1 MMEAVRTFETSV
13 YFNEITRRFY
23 QKATV
28 FKYITSFL
36 FLHCLCFIFLN
47 KIIHL
52 LCHIFHLLY
61 PWDSAEYS
69 ASSYVA
75 MI

>member
-1 MMEAVRTFETSV
+1 MMQAVRTFETSV
-13 YFNEITRRFY
+13 YFNEITRLYY

-28 FKYITSFL
+28 FMYITSFL
-36 FLHCLCFIFLN
+36 FLLCLCFIFLN

-52 LCHIFHLLY
+52 ICHILNLLY
-61 PWDSAEYS
+61 PWDLAEYS

-75 MI
+75 MT